1 VRRFKARSKDSLKD
15 DPLKDDQSKGD
26 PLTDDSPAESG
37 RGGDKTTEIAAV
49 RLLARR
55 EHSTRDL
62 KRKLQ
67 GKGHAEAAVERVVD
81 KLVDKK
87 LVSDERFATSF
98 VAYHGRRGH
107 GPIRIR
113 AELRQQG
120 ADDEVINSALA
131 AAEFDWN
138 EVAIQAR
145 RRKFGD
151 ERPRNLSER
160 AKQAR
165 FLQYRGFSS
174 DHIRAAMAH
183 TAVDLPLSAD
193 PQEPA
198 LPDPDFDDS
207 N

>member
-1 VRRFKARSKDSLKD
+1 MRRRSKVF
-15 DPLKDDQSKGD
+15 PTSK
-26 PLTDDSPAESG
+26 SPSETG
-37 RGGDKTTEIAAV
+37 RDGGDKTTEIAAV

-55 EHSTRDL
+55 EHSTKDL

-67 GKGHAEAAVERVVD
+67 RKGHDGDTVERVVSKLAD
-81 KLVDKK
+81 KQ

-98 VAYHGRRGH
+98 VTYHGRRGH

-120 ADDEVINSALA
+120 ATDQAIDSALA
-131 AAEFDWN
+131 TTQLDWGQIAAD
-138 EVAIQAR
+138 VR

-151 ERPRNLSER
+151 GLPHTLAER

-165 FLQYRGFSS
+165 FLQYRGFTS
-174 DHIRAAMAH
+174 DHIRLAMAAMA
-183 TAVDLPLSAD
+183 VDPTDSAD
-193 PQEPA
+193 LSSDLHEPA